1 MRAIHYYDQIG
12 LVRPSA
18 RTAGGHRVYG
28 DLDVQRLCV
37 VALLRMAGLST
48 VEIEQHLAE
57 PDWSLSQIVSYQLRR
72 LDRQLI
78 DVGTLRNRLIEVAAA
93 DPATVEPGFLAAA
106 QRSLA
111 TPYLAHNAV
120 AVLPYADVDAA
131 RQWLGD
137 VFGLPPG
144 PPNAAGPISEGT
156 TQYASVLTGQG
167 LIHLHR
173 ASDGFRPPGRAGNS
187 TAMVV
192 ITVDDVDHLARQI
205 KAKGGRLTHGP
216 ADMAYGVREFG
227 TADLEGHIWCFHQ
240 TLAMTGDQ
248 Q

>member
-1 MRAIHYYDQIG
+1 MRAIRYYDQIG

-18 RTAGGHRVYG
+18 RTAGGHRVYS
-28 DLDVQRLCV
+28 DLDVRHLCA

-48 VEIEQHLAE
+48 VEIQQHLAD

-78 DVGTLRNRLIEVAAA
+78 DVGTLHNRLIEVAVA
-93 DPATVEPGFLAAA
+93 DPATVDPGFLAAA

-120 AVLPYADVDAA
+120 AVLPYTDVEAA

-144 PPNAAGPISEGT
+144 PPNAGPISEGT

-173 ASDGFRPPGRAGNS
+173 ASDGFRPPACAGNS

-192 ITVDDVDHLARQI
+192 ITVDDVDHLAQQI
-205 KAKGGRLTHGP
+205 KAKGVRLTHGP
-216 ADMAYGVREFG
+216 VDMAYGVREFG
-227 TADLEGHIWCFHQ
+227 AEDLEGHIWCFHQ
-240 TLAMTGDQ
+240 ILATTGDQ